1 MAHELEK
8 EFQQVKA
15 SHKYNIIASSLIMFE
30 GEGIYNTELLQDKYG
45 DDKMTDRGEN
55 RAFKVADEL
64 EENADQK
71 TYDEIYE
78 MCWQRAKYRLSNK
91 LYEIDM

>member
-1 MAHELEK
+1 
-8 EFQQVKA
+8 
-15 SHKYNIIASSLIMFE
+15 MFE
-30 GEGIYNTELLQDKYG
+30 KEGIYNSYLLRDKYG
-45 DDKMTDRGEN
+45 DEKMQETGQE

-78 MCWQRAKYRLSNK
+78 MCWQRAKHQLANRL
-91 LYEIDM
+91 YGIDM

>member
-15 SHKYNIIASSLIMFE
+15 NHKYNIIASSLIMFE

-78 MCWQRAKYRLSNK
+78 MCWQRAKYKLSNK
-91 LYEIDM
+91 LYGIDM

>member
-15 SHKYNIIASSLIMFE
+15 NHKYNIIASSLIMFE
-30 GEGIYNTELLQDKYG
+30 GEGIYNTKLLQDKYG
-45 DDKMTDRGEN
+45 DDKMADRGEE
-55 RAFKVADEL
+55 RAFKVAEEL
-64 EENADQK
+64 EEQADQE
-71 TYDEIYE
+71 TYDKVYE

>member
-15 SHKYNIIASSLIMFE
+15 NHKYNIIASSLIMFE

-45 DDKMTDRGEN
+45 DDKMTDRG
-55 RAFKVADEL
+55 
-64 EENADQK
+64 
-71 TYDEIYE
+71 
-78 MCWQRAKYRLSNK
+78 
-91 LYEIDM
+91 